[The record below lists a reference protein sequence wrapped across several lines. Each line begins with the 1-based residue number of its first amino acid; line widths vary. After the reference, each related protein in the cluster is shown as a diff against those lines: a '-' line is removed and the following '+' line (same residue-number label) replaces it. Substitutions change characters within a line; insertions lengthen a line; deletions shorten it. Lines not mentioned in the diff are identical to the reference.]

1 MVTDFSQHPSPPG
14 VVSIAMRRGRR
25 LCVCIGA
32 ATAAAIILL
41 ACASLAESG
50 AATARMA
57 ALKRP
62 DSAAAPTTG
71 FSGSRISFRY
81 PAGWQAESDPED
93 VSNFWAL
100 VVYLSNQPLH
110 PPCAITID
118 SKTCGPPLSRLS
130 KGSILA
136 VWSEDAFP
144 GWTFKRARGMPLR
157 VGGHRAKLRLTRSAC
172 GVGLRRCSM
181 SSSIAPT
188 RQTTGLSSAHDEA
201 WNREP

>member
-1 MVTDFSQHPSPPG
+1 MS
-14 VVSIAMRRGRR
+14 ALALRRPRR
-25 LCVCIGA
+25 SLS
-32 ATAAAIILL
+32 L

-172 GVGLRRCSM
+172 GVGAKAMLDVVVDRPDAPDNWFEFRACM
-181 SSSIAPT
+181 TRPGIASRE
-188 RQTTGLSSAHDEA
+188 RQIRTLLSTVHFGS
-201 WNREP
+201 

>member
-1 MVTDFSQHPSPPG
+1 
-14 VVSIAMRRGRR
+14 MRRGRR

-172 GVGLRRCSM
+172 GVGAKAMLDVVVDRPDAPDNWFEFRACM
-181 SSSIAPT
+181 TRPGIASRE
-188 RQTTGLSSAHDEA
+188 RQIRTLLSTVHFGS
-201 WNREP
+201 